1 MNAPNSLQA
10 RIHLLVS
17 PNYKN
22 AKFLLFLCLK
32 KRLHLCACTVKL
44 KHLPQC
50 LDGHCE
56 NDLVVSVQSMDND
69 GTYGDGHVDDLGRL
83 V

>member
-1 MNAPNSLQA
+1 MF
-10 RIHLLVS
+10 
-17 PNYKN
+17 KW
-22 AKFLLFLCLK
+22 
-32 KRLHLCACTVKL
+32 RLHLCACTVKL